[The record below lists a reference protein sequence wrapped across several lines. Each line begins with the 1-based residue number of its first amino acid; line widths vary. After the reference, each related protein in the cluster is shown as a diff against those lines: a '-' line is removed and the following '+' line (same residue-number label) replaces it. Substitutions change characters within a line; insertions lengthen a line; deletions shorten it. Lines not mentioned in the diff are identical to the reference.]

1 MKTKVGKMACESCGE
16 AVVVKQNERG
26 TLSYRC
32 DECDAAPYAR
42 PGTGQHERWRLK
54 IGQAAPSDKPGKPLP
69 DNPPPAAAPK
79 KSTNIWG
86 LES

>member
-1 MKTKVGKMACESCGE
+1 MAKTKVGKMACESCGE
-16 AVVVKQNERG
+16 PVIVKQNELE

-42 PGTGQHERWRLK
+42 VGTGQHKRWLEK
-54 IGQAAPSDKPGKPLP
+54 VGAESQPVKQQSMKAATQPDAAKP
-69 DNPPPAAAPK
+69 
-79 KSTNIWG
+79 KSTNMWG